1 MIKSL
6 TRGCLLLF
14 SATLL
19 SGCDALPALVLGAES
34 LYSQTT
40 EPLVQAQSEALRQ
53 AVLDVSNQERAR
65 VNLPALSLSSVLSQA
80 AQSHAEDMAQNN
92 FFDHQGS
99 DQRSAADRVKGLGYP
114 HSYRGENIASTAS
127 QTDSAHSAVNQ
138 WMGAQ
143 AQRENLLQ
151 AYTNEVGVGHAISK
165 TSGRHYYVLV
175 FGESAIPATALPTL
189 PTLPTEVL
197 WAEDPSVSAMA
208 ETIRRYPGSWAK
220 DLITSLEIAQAAE
233 KAARQFGLAPRQLLA
248 VWAHESQFGH
258 ARSEG
263 NGAGL
268 GQLTSPAIK
277 ELQRIGKGGRDG
289 NRVGATAATYAMIR
303 DPEARVVFDRLDSLA
318 SMLDIE
324 DNAIGSAAYLRLM
337 VDVHNGDAVNTLRA
351 YNGSGGAIEAAY
363 PGRVAESHLALF
375 GSPLPTMLERR

>member
-6 TRGCLLLF
+6 TRGCLLLL

-19 SGCDALPALVLGAES
+19 SGCDALPALVLGAETI
-34 LYSQTT
+34 YSQTT
-40 EPLVQAQSEALRQ
+40 APLAQAQSEALRQ
-53 AVLDVSNQERAR
+53 AVLDMSNQERVS
-65 VNLPALSLSSVLSQA
+65 VNLPALSLNEVLNQA
-80 AQSHAEDMAQNN
+80 AQRHAEDMARNN
-92 FFDHQGS
+92 FFAHQGS
-99 DQRSAADRVKGLGYP
+99 DQRSADDRVKSLGYP
-114 HSYRGENIASTAS
+114 HSYRGENIAAIENPT
-127 QTDSAHSAVNQ
+127 HSAQSAVQQ
-138 WMGAQ
+138 WMGEKT
-143 AQRENLLQ
+143 QRENLLQ

-175 FGESAIPATALPTL
+175 FGESAIPAMVSPTS
-189 PTLPTEVL
+189 PTEVL
-197 WAEDPSVSAMA
+197 WTEDPSVSEMA

-233 KAARQFGLAPRQLLA
+233 KAANQFGLAPRQLLA

-289 NRVGATAATYAMIR
+289 NRVGATEATYAMIR
-303 DPEARVVFDRLDSLA
+303 NPEARVVFDRLDSFA
-318 SMLDIE
+318 SMIDIE

-337 VDVHNGDAVNTLRA
+337 LDVHNGDTVNTLRA

-375 GSPLPTMLERR
+375 GSPLPTRLERR